1 MQVSIT
7 TYAATPSSLT
17 LADGTTGGVFSLV
30 AASIDWGNATYSH
43 SYSGPRGTQGAR
55 PAAGVAQNRTVT
67 LPIRVYGSTVSTTAK
82 DGLAASLKTLNQTVD
97 ELRRYGGRLTWQS
110 LGQTYRQNLEILGTD
125 GTSLS
130 GWTNRTESKGIA
142 EISVSLVC
150 APYAT
155 GDPFDIDDQSF
166 SSLSDYTFDNGLVAN
181 LTNAAAKLKSTGT
194 SPLVEYRAVQTQR
207 GYNYGDVEVTVKAA
221 YSQTDTY
228 KAGAIFWRTDA
239 ANYWTVHVVDA
250 SAGSNLQIHQVTA
263 GTITQRATVA
273 IAARIAS
280 AAVFYVRAR
289 TEGALVTAEYWT
301 AAPTPLGTPTN
312 TTSYT
317 ATASSGKT
325 GVVFT
330 PGTTTSEIDALTIR
344 PFTYA
349 KATLPRKLSL
359 SGTIPGDATALANVE
374 LTTAQDAA
382 WAMFGWAQTASST
395 LSSTPTPRAPFW
407 LWNGNDDD
415 SATRSG
421 WTTSATGTYQGF
433 LWNNGVWSSATTYSA
448 RYILDPS
455 LLPTDPYV
463 DGDRAVEVWAL
474 VLTDRSDYLVSPN
487 IVASLQ
493 SKDGYGLT
501 RYTDEWGTAGK
512 SIPTLATTASG
523 YGFRWTRLGT
533 IHLGNAPAR
542 EMALKLT
549 GTAASTSNAAA
560 RFGIARVAVL
570 PIKQR
575 AALPTYKHAADQGA
589 DSSYPKWSSTSSSP
603 WSVTSS
609 YLTGA
614 LVTYASA
621 VTQAIGSANGIY
633 RAKSTV
639 IPISTTA
646 TGTSGTPTITV
657 SSATGLSASYFFAS
671 GAGIPANT
679 TITAVAGT
687 TITLSQNLTADLS
700 STAVTFV
707 KFPGQT
713 AAWEAFEQTRVVSSD
728 LTSQSWQPT
737 ANTAALNDR
746 SIGGSLVEIPNGNV
760 DLLAVLSKVVP
771 DDPNSSTISE
781 GDYAGSGNA
790 VAYQGAIHLSVTP
803 RFDHLRTVS

>member
-7 TYAATPSSLT
+7 TYAASPTSLT
-17 LADGTTGGVFSLV
+17 LADGTTGGVFSLI
-30 AASIDWGNATYSH
+30 ASSIDWGNAIYSH
-43 SYSGPRGTQGAR
+43 SYSGPRGTQGAK
-55 PAAGVAQNRTVT
+55 PSAGVAQNRTVT

-110 LGQTYRQNLEILGTD
+110 LDQTYRQNLEILGTD

-130 GWTNRTESKGIA
+130 GWTNRAESKGIA

-166 SSLSDYTFDNGLVAN
+166 SSLSDYTFDNGSAAN
-181 LTNAAAKLKSTGT
+181 LTNAGAKLKSTGT

-207 GYNYGDVEVTVKAA
+207 GYTYGDAEITVKAA
-221 YSQTDTY
+221 YAQTDTF

-239 ANYWTVHVVDA
+239 ANYWSAYVVDA
-250 SAGSNLQIHQVTA
+250 SAGSYLRVDQVTA
-263 GTITQRATVA
+263 GVATQRATST
-273 IAARIAS
+273 IAARVAS

-289 TEGALVTAEYWT
+289 TEGALVTAEYWS
-301 AAPTPLGTPTN
+301 AAPTPLGAPTN
-312 TTSYT
+312 TTSYS

-325 GVVFT
+325 GLVFT
-330 PGTTTSEIDALTIR
+330 PGTTTSEIDFLTIR
-344 PFTYA
+344 PFTYS
-349 KATLPRKLSL
+349 KATLPRKISL

-374 LTTAQDAA
+374 LTTAQDSS
-382 WAMFGWAQTASST
+382 WAMFGWAQTAAST

-407 LWNGNDDD
+407 IWNGNDDD

-433 LWNNGVWSSATTYSA
+433 LWNNGVWSGATTYSA

-455 LLPTDPYV
+455 LLPADPYV

-474 VLTDRSDYLVSPN
+474 VLTDRSDYLVSPL

-533 IHLGNAPAR
+533 IHLGNTPAR

-560 RFGIARVAVL
+560 RFGIARVVVL

-589 DSSYPKWSSTSSSP
+589 DASYPKWSATSSST
-603 WSVTSS
+603 WSPSS
-609 YLTGA
+609 AYAVGA
-614 LVTYASA
+614 LTTY
-621 VTQAIGSANGIY
+621 VTQAGTGIGVQNGIY
-633 RAKSTV
+633 RAKSAVT
-639 IPISTTA
+639 PTATTA

-657 SSATGLSASYFFAS
+657 ASATGLVAAMVAT

-679 TITAVAGT
+679 TISGIVGT
-687 TITLSQNLTADLS
+687 TITLSQNLTAGLS
-700 STAVTFV
+700 ATAVAFV
-707 KFPGQT
+707 KIPASTG
-713 AAWEAFEQTRVVSSD
+713 AWEAFEQTRVVSSD

-746 SIGGSLVEIPNGNV
+746 SIGGSLVEIPSGNV
-760 DLLAVLSKVVP
+760 DLLAILSKVVP
-771 DDPNSSTISE
+771 DDPTSSTISE

-790 VAYQGAIHLSVTP
+790 VAYQAAVHLSVTP